1 MSGTTLLETRDLALE
16 YGSHA
21 VVADPNTV
29 VRPGEIVGLL
39 GANGVGE
46 TTTLLG
52 LVGEL
57 KPVSGYVS
65 LFGVEQGIHCTIGTA
80 AGLASYRRSGQL
92 SVHYLFSMTC
102 TWDVVTSNR
111 RSKNSNRLEM

>member
-1 MSGTTLLETRDLALE
+1 MSGSTLLETRDLALE

-46 TTTLLG
+46 TTTLAR
-52 LVGEL
+52 
-57 KPVSGYVS
+57 
-65 LFGVEQGIHCTIGTA
+65 T
-80 AGLASYRRSGQL
+80 RSG
-92 SVHYLFSMTC
+92 
-102 TWDVVTSNR
+102 
-111 RSKNSNRLEM
+111 NSSRYPGR

>member
-1 MSGTTLLETRDLALE
+1 MSGSTLLETRDLALE

-52 LVGEL
+52 LGRGTQAGIRVGEL
-57 KPVSGYVS
+57 VWRRARDPLHHRNRCRLGFLPGGAVSCR
-65 LFGVEQGIHCTIGTA
+65 CTIC
-80 AGLASYRRSGQL
+80 SR
-92 SVHYLFSMTC
+92 
-102 TWDVVTSNR
+102 
-111 RSKNSNRLEM
+111 